1 MTHARTHAELRQ
13 EVGEVRSATDKI
25 AQQMRIKMK
34 KMRKEND
41 DFEKSHDNDPSLVKV
56 GHHIRPRRVSCGVS

>member
-1 MTHARTHAELRQ
+1 
-13 EVGEVRSATDKI
+13 
-25 AQQMRIKMK
+25 MRIKMK

-56 GHHIRPRRVSCGVS
+56 DHTRLSSCVSSCRRVCVVCVCGG

>member
-1 MTHARTHAELRQ
+1 
-13 EVGEVRSATDKI
+13 VRSSTDKI

-56 GHHIRPRRVSCGVS
+56 DHTRAWWQCVVVCVSCVSCVCVVCVVCVS